1 MSGKVLS
8 SQSLISQNLPVA
20 IPQAP
25 VNNSNYAVGL
35 ITTVQGSPVASGNLP
50 SGTRINV
57 SANALPPTIII
68 SPYTVS
74 SSVPSAYVYAYNA
87 SNIAI
92 APTAGGN
99 WSGVYTY
106 KYTLLNE
113 F

>member
-35 ITTVQGSPVASGNLP
+35 ITTVQGVPSAFGILP
-50 SGTRINV
+50 SGTSINIYG
-57 SANALPPTIII
+57 LPPTIII

-74 SSVPSAYVYAYNA
+74 SSVPSAYVYGFNT

-99 WSGVYTY
+99 WLGVYTY
-106 KYTLLNE
+106 KYTLLNQ